1 MDSPDQKRD
10 RVLKAALACR
20 VELMAY
26 ARSLTS
32 NYASADDVVQEAMLV
47 VTRKYE
53 QFEEDTSMIAWCRSI
68 VRIEVL
74 RLRQREQRDSSLVR
88 RLLDDSIGA
97 AFDEYQTAPQS
108 DDSDSWREALER
120 CLQRVP
126 EQGRLVLDA
135 RFMDDLGYPQIGE
148 RVGMSLEAVR
158 KSLFRVKKQVRAC
171 VESSMRGAE

>member
-1 MDSPDQKRD
+1 MLTNGRARD
-10 RVLKAALACR
+10 R
-20 VELMAY
+20 E
-26 ARSLTS
+26 SL
-32 NYASADDVVQEAMLV
+32 
-47 VTRKYE
+47 
-53 QFEEDTSMIAWCRSI
+53 F
-68 VRIEVL
+68 
-74 RLRQREQRDSSLVR
+74 RLSV
-88 RLLDDSIGA
+88 
-97 AFDEYQTAPQS
+97 YQTAPQS
-108 DDSDSWREALER
+108 DDSESWREALER

>member
-26 ARSLTS
+26 ARSLTGS
-32 NYASADDVVQEAMLV
+32 YSSADDVVQEAMLV
-47 VTRKYE
+47 VTRKYD
-53 QFEEDTSMIAWCRSI
+53 QFEEGTSMIAWCRSI

-74 RLRQREQRDSSLVR
+74 RLRQRQQRDNSLVR

-97 AFDEYQTAPQS
+97 AFDEYQATPRG
-108 DDSDSWREALER
+108 DDAESWREALER
-120 CLQRVP
+120 CLQRIP
-126 EQGRLVLDA
+126 EAGRRVLDA
-135 RFMDDLGYPQIGE
+135 RFVDELGYQQIGE
-148 RVGMSLEAVR
+148 HVGMSLEAVR

-171 VESSMRGAE
+171 VESSMRGDQ